1 MSITI
6 DISEKT
12 EKKIRR
18 RAEKMGQSVDEVV
31 GALVEGVWDEQFP
44 EDEGNEPDGGRLTM
58 NDLTGLFS
66 SKTPVDTSQRA
77 SEILRAELG
86 RSSLG
91 QD

>member
-6 DISEKT
+6 EISAKT

-31 GALVEGVWDEQFP
+31 GALVEGVWDEHFP
-44 EDEGNEPDGGRLTM
+44 EDESSETGGSRLTM
-58 NDLTGLFS
+58 NDLTALFS